1 MRRSSARGNG
11 GRRSLVGAGRC
22 DGIIRVGPARATGR
36 GFTLVEVMLATVL
49 LAAGLALAFATLTA
63 ASQTATRGEALA
75 GRSERMRAVEGFL
88 RKRISAA
95 RPVAFHTGQ
104 ANERPQRFLGESERM
119 RFVADLP
126 DYLGRGGPYSH
137 DFRIERSEGAYRIV
151 LALDIVSAGE
161 TVEDPRG
168 RAPDVLVDG
177 LASVRFRYR
186 GIDLESGELGAWSDR
201 WTAVDRLP
209 VLVEANFTDADGS
222 KWPTLVVALPQAFG
236 LASGRAGGDW

>member
-1 MRRSSARGNG
+1 METGRGVR
-11 GRRSLVGAGRC
+11 GRLAIAGRC
-22 DGIIRVGPARATGR
+22 GGIIRVGPDRAGGR

-63 ASQTATRGEALA
+63 ASRTATRGEALA
-75 GRSERMRAVEGFL
+75 ERSERMRAVEGFL
-88 RKRISAA
+88 RRRISAA

-104 ANERPQRFLGESERM
+104 ANDRPQRFLGEAERM

-137 DFRIERSEGAYRIV
+137 DFRVERSDGAHRIV

-161 TVEDPRG
+161 TVEDPLG

-177 LASVRFRYR
+177 LASARFRYR
-186 GIDLESGELGAWSDR
+186 GIDPESGELGAWSDR
-201 WTAVDRLP
+201 WAAVDRLP
-209 VLVEANFTDADGS
+209 VLVEANFTDADGR
-222 KWPTLVVALPQAFG
+222 KWPTLVVAIPQTFG
-236 LASGRAGGDW
+236 VGAGPTGGSW